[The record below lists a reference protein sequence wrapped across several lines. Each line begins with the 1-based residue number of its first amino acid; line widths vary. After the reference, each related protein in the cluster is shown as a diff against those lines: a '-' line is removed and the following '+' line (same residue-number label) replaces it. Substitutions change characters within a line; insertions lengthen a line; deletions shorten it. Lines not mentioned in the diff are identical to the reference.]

1 MKVLL
6 DVLENSGPRR
16 HSIGK
21 NIQPLAESQMFF
33 TQLSLDAARF
43 RNKKGLEKLGKIIFP
58 NNERSIMDRSTTADD
73 IEDWDSI
80 EHINLVIAMEKKFDL
95 KFNIR
100 EVGKL
105 ANVGEMV
112 DLIVS
117 MLENKNS

>member
-1 MKVLL
+1 
-6 DVLENSGPRR
+6 
-16 HSIGK
+16 
-21 NIQPLAESQMFF
+21 
-33 TQLSLDAARF
+33 
-43 RNKKGLEKLGKIIFP
+43 
-58 NNERSIMDRSTTADD
+58 
-73 IEDWDSI
+73 
-80 EHINLVIAMEKKFDL
+80 MEKKFDL

>member
-1 MKVLL
+1 MMTRNEVFEEVRKIFRDNFDDDDLVIV
-6 DVLENSGPRR
+6 DETNS
-16 HSIGK
+16 S
-21 NIQPLAESQMFF
+21 
-33 TQLSLDAARF
+33 
-43 RNKKGLEKLGKIIFP
+43 
-58 NNERSIMDRSTTADD
+58 D

-117 MLENKNS
+117 MLDNKSS

>member
-1 MKVLL
+1 MTRDEVFEEVRKIFRDNFDDDDLVIV
-6 DVLENSGPRR
+6 DETNS
-16 HSIGK
+16 S
-21 NIQPLAESQMFF
+21 
-33 TQLSLDAARF
+33 
-43 RNKKGLEKLGKIIFP
+43 
-58 NNERSIMDRSTTADD
+58 D

-117 MLENKNS
+117 MLENKSS

>member
-1 MKVLL
+1 MSRDEVFDEVRKIFRDNFDDDELVIV
-6 DVLENSGPRR
+6 DETNS
-16 HSIGK
+16 S
-21 NIQPLAESQMFF
+21 
-33 TQLSLDAARF
+33 
-43 RNKKGLEKLGKIIFP
+43 
-58 NNERSIMDRSTTADD
+58 D

-95 KFNIR
+95 KFNIK

-117 MLENKNS
+117 MLEAKG